1 MKKIVFLWLL
11 APLFCFGQKVE
22 LPVVFVRSSLL
33 NKDVP
38 SVQYKGSPYLNK
50 EFVLGKII
58 VDNSKSFEMKLRYNA
73 YADVFEL
80 QNNNQIN
87 TLIKSS
93 NTKVFLEKKLFE
105 IYEYL
110 DKSSKKEG
118 YFENLNINDEVIL
131 LKRSR
136 KKFTDVVKSQSGYA
150 EDKPAKFTLEIVY
163 YIKRD
168 KFLPAIEIKLNKKSI
183 LKALNDKEKSLK
195 NYIKKHKLKLKK
207 ERDVVQLFEYYN
219 KHIE

>member
-1 MKKIVFLWLL
+1 
-11 APLFCFGQKVE
+11 
-22 LPVVFVRSSLL
+22 
-33 NKDVP
+33 
-38 SVQYKGSPYLNK
+38 
-50 EFVLGKII
+50 
-58 VDNSKSFEMKLRYNA
+58 MKLRYNA